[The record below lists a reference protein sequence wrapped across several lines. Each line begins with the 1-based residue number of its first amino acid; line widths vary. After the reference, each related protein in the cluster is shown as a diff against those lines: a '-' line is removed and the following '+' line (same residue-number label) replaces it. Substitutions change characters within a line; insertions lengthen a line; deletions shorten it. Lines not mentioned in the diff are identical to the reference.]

1 MQAAMQREGCL
12 KRRNKSIPLA
22 RLFSPCSQSRQT
34 CSFVLGF
41 IPLIGEPGCPLSG
54 LVHARCSQRHGW
66 YDSLALTDFL
76 PGQSWI
82 LGQSWRD
89 GFKCQQQPM
98 SDSWKWTHLTG
109 DYISVF
115 IWVFLFLQIKQ
126 LHAHRP
132 IHYFRCSIC
141 CTTLTHT

>member
-1 MQAAMQREGCL
+1 MPAAMQREGCL

-76 PGQSWI
+76 PGQGWS

-89 GFKCQQQPM
+89 GFKCQQQTM
-98 SDSWKWTHLTG
+98 SDSNPVDWRLYFCF
-109 DYISVF
+109 DLFFVF
-115 IWVFLFLQIKQ
+115 FQFKQ
-126 LHAHRP
+126 LHSHRP
-132 IHYFRCSIC
+132 IHYFRCSIF
-141 CTTLTHT
+141 CTTLTHS